1 MHVGVN
7 SLLAN
12 STLYHPLVNMR
23 KPLGFAGLL
32 AICWPYMHTAR
43 LVRVL
48 GEWMKNFLS
57 GAMLIAGFALAT
69 SAQAAPGECSV
80 SGYDTFACDVSVDG
94 GGITFELP
102 DGKMF
107 VFSQTV
113 VGEGLGYLIAADAR
127 PGSLP
132 EELGAFVPL
141 ADEPGCWLGSKDDM
155 KFCAALLQ

>member
-1 MHVGVN
+1 MSGTASSLRVQGIRTLFLQIGHSRSPQNGICRASVHVGVN
-7 SLLAN
+7 SLLTN

-57 GAMLIAGFALAT
+57 GAMLIAGFTLAT

-113 VGEGLGYLIAADAR
+113 VGEGLGYLI
-127 PGSLP
+127 
-132 EELGAFVPL
+132 
-141 ADEPGCWLGSKDDM
+141 
-155 KFCAALLQ
+155 